1 MIKQLSILFLVVV
14 FASCAKKED
23 WECSCEI
30 YTATTTTIEKKEL
43 KNMIRTDADREC
55 TKFGEEKAGKN
66 GAFECTL
73 K

>member
-1 MIKQLSILFLVVV
+1 
-14 FASCAKKED
+14 
-23 WECSCEI
+23 
-30 YTATTTTIEKKEL
+30 
-43 KNMIRTDADREC
+43 MIRTDADREC